1 MFCQGYMINLYIRG
15 DIMDKQKLIDMR
27 NSLAMLPVLQQ
38 RLQKL
43 EQRISEAEKDMQA
56 VLKHYNA
63 EVVDV
68 EQMKKDSLSNT
79 LLKLIKRYEGKL
91 DKETQEM
98 LAVKMEYDK
107 ASDRV
112 SDLQSELYQLNSR
125 IQVLLD
131 NKQAYEAELKQRED
145 IVKSSITSK
154 AYLIYRKLQEERE
167 KLGKQLVEIDEAK
180 VVAHLVLGTAQSALE
195 HLQSAEGWAT
205 YDIWARGGVISHMAK
220 YSHIDNAQADFNR
233 LSYQVKDLEKELSDI
248 MIFETTYNVGI
259 DATTRM
265 FDFWFDNIFTDLNVR
280 DKIRADKEEVSKLIQ
295 KIKSIIAKLEEVKL
309 EALGK
314 LDTVENNKKELL
326 INNN

>member
-1 MFCQGYMINLYIRG
+1 MQ
-15 DIMDKQKLIDMR
+15 KQKLIDMR
-27 NSLAMLPVLQQ
+27 NSLAILPVLQQ

-43 EQRISEAEKDMQA
+43 EQRIGEAEKDMQA
-56 VLKHYNA
+56 ILRHYNA

-91 DKETQEM
+91 DKEMQEM
-98 LAVKMEYDK
+98 LAAKMEYDK
-107 ASDRV
+107 AADRV

-125 IQVLLD
+125 IQSLMD
-131 NKQAYEAELKQRED
+131 NKLTYEAELKQRED

-180 VVAHLVLGTAQSALE
+180 VVAHLVLSTAQSALE

>member
-1 MFCQGYMINLYIRG
+1 MINLYIRG
-15 DIMDKQKLIDMR
+15 DIMQKQKLIDMR
-27 NSLAMLPVLQQ
+27 NSLAILPVLQQ

-43 EQRISEAEKDMQA
+43 EQRIGEAEKDMQA
-56 VLKHYNA
+56 ILRHYNA

-91 DKETQEM
+91 DKEMQEM
-98 LAVKMEYDK
+98 LAAKMEYDK
-107 ASDRV
+107 AADRV

-125 IQVLLD
+125 IQSLMD
-131 NKQAYEAELKQRED
+131 NKLTYEAELKQRED

-180 VVAHLVLGTAQSALE
+180 VVAHLVLSTAQSALE

>member
-1 MFCQGYMINLYIRG
+1 ME
-15 DIMDKQKLIDMR
+15 KQKLIDMR
-27 NSLAMLPVLQQ
+27 NSLTILPVLQQ

-43 EQRISEAEKDMQA
+43 EQRIAEAEKDMQTI
-56 VLKHYNA
+56 LRHYNA

-68 EQMKKDSLSNT
+68 EQMKKESLSNT

-98 LAVKMEYDK
+98 LAAKMEYDK
-107 ASDRV
+107 ASDRA
-112 SDLQSELYQLNSR
+112 SDLQSELYQLNLR
-125 IQVLLD
+125 IQSLLD
-131 NKQAYEAELKQRED
+131 NKQAYEDELKQRED
-145 IVKSSITSK
+145 IIKSSITSK

-180 VVAHLVLGTAQSALE
+180 AVAHLALGTAQSALE

-220 YSHIDNAQADFNR
+220 YNHIDNAQADFNR
-233 LSYQVKDLEKELSDI
+233 LSYQIKDLKKELSDI
-248 MIFETTYNVGI
+248 MIFETTYNMGI

-280 DKIRADKEEVSKLIQ
+280 DKIRADKEEVSKLML
-295 KIKSIIAKLEEVKL
+295 KIKSIITKLEEVKI

-314 LDTVENNKKELL
+314 LDTVESNKKELL

>member
-1 MFCQGYMINLYIRG
+1 ME
-15 DIMDKQKLIDMR
+15 KQKLIDMR
-27 NSLAMLPVLQQ
+27 NSLTILPVLQQ

-43 EQRISEAEKDMQA
+43 EQRIADAEKDMQTI
-56 VLKHYNA
+56 LRHYNA

-98 LAVKMEYDK
+98 IAAKMEYDK

-112 SDLQSELYQLNSR
+112 SDLQSELYQLNLR
-125 IQVLLD
+125 IKSLLD
-131 NKQAYEAELKQRED
+131 NKQTYEDELKQRED

-180 VVAHLVLGTAQSALE
+180 AVAHLVLGTAQSALD

-220 YSHIDNAQADFNR
+220 YNHIDNAQADFNR
-233 LSYQVKDLEKELSDI
+233 LSYQVKDLKKELSDI
-248 MIFETTYNVGI
+248 MIYETAYNVGI
-259 DATTRM
+259 DSTTRM

-280 DKIRADKEEVSKLIQ
+280 DKIRADKEEVSKLIL
-295 KIKSIIAKLEEVKL
+295 KIKSIITKLEEVKI

-314 LDTVENNKKELL
+314 LDTIESNKKELL

>member
-1 MFCQGYMINLYIRG
+1 MISLDIRG
-15 DIMDKQKLIDMR
+15 DIMEKQKLIDMR
-27 NSLAMLPVLQQ
+27 NSLTILPILQQ

-43 EQRISEAEKDMQA
+43 EQRIAEAEKDMQTI
-56 VLKHYNA
+56 LRHYNA

-98 LAVKMEYDK
+98 LAAKMEYDK

-112 SDLQSELYQLNSR
+112 SDLQSELYQLNLR
-125 IQVLLD
+125 IQSLLD

-145 IVKSSITSK
+145 IVKNSITSK

-180 VVAHLVLGTAQSALE
+180 VVAYCVLGTAQSALE

-220 YSHIDNAQADFNR
+220 YNHIDNAQADFNR
-233 LSYQVKDLEKELSDI
+233 LSYQIKDLKKELSDI

-280 DKIRADKEEVSKLIQ
+280 DKIRADKEEVSKLIL
-295 KIKSIIAKLEEVKL
+295 KIKSTITKLEEVKI

>member
-1 MFCQGYMINLYIRG
+1 MISLRRRG
-15 DIMDKQKLIDMR
+15 DMMEKQKLIDMR
-27 NSLAMLPVLQQ
+27 NSLTMLPVLQQ

-43 EQRISEAEKDMQA
+43 EQRIAEAEKDMQEI
-56 VLKHYNA
+56 LRQYNA
-63 EVVDV
+63 EAVDV

-91 DKETQEM
+91 NKETQEM
-98 LAVKMEYDK
+98 LTVKMEYDK

-125 IQVLLD
+125 IQILLD
-131 NKQAYEAELKQRED
+131 NKQAYETELKQRED

-154 AYLIYRKLQEERE
+154 AYLIYRKLQDERE
-167 KLGKQLVEIDEAK
+167 KVGKQLVEIDEAK
-180 VVAHLVLGTAQSALE
+180 IVAHLVLGTAQSALD

-233 LSYQVKDLEKELSDI
+233 LSYQIKDLEKELSDI
-248 MIFETTYNVGI
+248 MIFETTYSVGI
-259 DATTRM
+259 DATTRV

-295 KIKSIIAKLEEVKL
+295 KIKGIIMKLEEVNAEALAKL
-309 EALGK
+309 E
-314 LDTVENNKKELL
+314 TVENNKKELL
-326 INNN
+326 INNY

>member
-1 MFCQGYMINLYIRG
+1 ME
-15 DIMDKQKLIDMR
+15 KQKLIDMR
-27 NSLAMLPVLQQ
+27 NSLTILPVLQQ

-43 EQRISEAEKDMQA
+43 EQRIAEAEKDMQTI
-56 VLKHYNA
+56 LRHYNA

-98 LAVKMEYDK
+98 LAAKMEYDK

-112 SDLQSELYQLNSR
+112 SDLQSELYQLNLR
-125 IQVLLD
+125 IQSLLD

-154 AYLIYRKLQEERE
+154 AYLIYRKLQEERG

-180 VVAHLVLGTAQSALE
+180 VVAYCVLGTAQSALE

-220 YSHIDNAQADFNR
+220 YNHIDNAQADFNR
-233 LSYQVKDLEKELSDI
+233 LSYQIKDLKKELSDI

-280 DKIRADKEEVSKLIQ
+280 DKIRADKEEVSKLIL
-295 KIKSIIAKLEEVKL
+295 KIKSTITKLEEVKI

>member
-1 MFCQGYMINLYIRG
+1 ME
-15 DIMDKQKLIDMR
+15 KQKLIDMR
-27 NSLAMLPVLQQ
+27 NSLTILPVLQQ

-43 EQRISEAEKDMQA
+43 EQRIADAEKDMQTI
-56 VLKHYNA
+56 LRHYNA

-98 LAVKMEYDK
+98 IAAKMEYDK

-112 SDLQSELYQLNSR
+112 SDLQSELYQLNLR
-125 IQVLLD
+125 IKSLLD
-131 NKQAYEAELKQRED
+131 NKQTYEDELKQRED

-180 VVAHLVLGTAQSALE
+180 AVAHLVLGTAQSALD
-195 HLQSAEGWAT
+195 HLRSAEGWAT

-220 YSHIDNAQADFNR
+220 YNHIDNAQADFNR
-233 LSYQVKDLEKELSDI
+233 LSYQVKDLKKELSDI
-248 MIFETTYNVGI
+248 MIYETAYNVGI
-259 DATTRM
+259 DSTTRM

-280 DKIRADKEEVSKLIQ
+280 DKIRADKEEVSKLIL
-295 KIKSIIAKLEEVKL
+295 KIKSIITKLEEVKI

-314 LDTVENNKKELL
+314 LDTIESNKKELL
-326 INNN
+326 INNS

>member
-1 MFCQGYMINLYIRG
+1 MISLDIRG
-15 DIMDKQKLIDMR
+15 DIMEKQKLIDMR
-27 NSLAMLPVLQQ
+27 NSLTILPVLQQ

-43 EQRISEAEKDMQA
+43 EQRIAEAEKDMQTI
-56 VLKHYNA
+56 LRHYNA

-98 LAVKMEYDK
+98 LAAKMEYDK

-112 SDLQSELYQLNSR
+112 SDLQSELYQLNLR
-125 IQVLLD
+125 IQSLLD

-154 AYLIYRKLQEERE
+154 AYLIYRKLQEERG

-180 VVAHLVLGTAQSALE
+180 VVAYCVLGTAQSALE

-220 YSHIDNAQADFNR
+220 YNHIDNAQADFNR
-233 LSYQVKDLEKELSDI
+233 LSYQIKDLKKELSDI

-280 DKIRADKEEVSKLIQ
+280 DKIRADKEEVSKLIL
-295 KIKSIIAKLEEVKL
+295 KIKSTITKLEEVKI

>member
-145 IVKSSITSK
+145 IIKSSITSK

>member
-1 MFCQGYMINLYIRG
+1 ME
-15 DIMDKQKLIDMR
+15 KQKLMDMR
-27 NSLAMLPVLQQ
+27 NSLTMLPVLQQ
-38 RLQKL
+38 RMQKL
-43 EQRISEAEKDMQA
+43 ELRIAEAEKDMQTI
-56 VLKHYNA
+56 LRHYNA
-63 EVVDV
+63 EVIDV

-107 ASDRV
+107 ASDRS
-112 SDLQSELYQLNSR
+112 SDLKSELYQLNSR
-125 IQVLLD
+125 IQLLLD
-131 NKQAYEAELKQRED
+131 NKQAYETELKQREE

-154 AYLIYRKLQEERE
+154 AYLIYIKLQEERE

-180 VVAHLVLGTAQSALE
+180 VVAHVALSTAQSALE

-233 LSYQVKDLEKELSDI
+233 LSYQIKDLEKELSDI
-248 MIFETTYNVGI
+248 KVFETTYNVGI

-280 DKIRADKEEVSKLIQ
+280 DKIRADKEEVSKLIL
-295 KIKSIIAKLEEVKL
+295 KVKSIISKLEEVKL

-314 LDTVENNKKELL
+314 LDAIENNKKELL